1 MPQSWTRSRSVC
13 LFVCLFVTHLRNA
26 GKVIVGNPSLL
37 HWFLIT
43 SYVLPDFLL
52 LCSLF
57 WMNSSM
63 FLSVVSPSVLPSLID
78 RLGDAKDQVRDHD
91 QTLLLKIMEQSTT
104 PQVPT
109 HTHTLVWERSFLL
122 WDQDLINSEGDFLLC
137 VIIIIIK
144 LTTEL
149 LQLLLLSNLW
159 CCDLIQP
166 THVSWHPTFNV
177 QTTCVVV
184 SLHKLIKW
192 PLEWGFHHPDTS
204 GSSLDWQDILS
215 KLIKTRKFW
224 LSPQKRMYASNFKVW
239 NKIERK
245 IINLIYLYRTFHAN
259 MQLKVLHMATLNQRR
274 WNIKTLKR

>member
-1 MPQSWTRSRSVC
+1 MFTVLNELFNVSFRCLSLSSAQPYWSIGRCKRPSARPRPNTAAKDHGTIHHPTGTNTHTRSC
-13 LFVCLFVTHLRNA
+13 
-26 GKVIVGNPSLL
+26 
-37 HWFLIT
+37 
-43 SYVLPDFLL
+43 
-52 LCSLF
+52 
-57 WMNSSM
+57 
-63 FLSVVSPSVLPSLID
+63 
-78 RLGDAKDQVRDHD
+78 
-91 QTLLLKIMEQSTT
+91 
-104 PQVPT
+104 
-109 HTHTLVWERSFLL
+109 ERGRFFCEIRI
-122 WDQDLINSEGDFLLC
+122 WINSEGDFVLC
-137 VIIIIIK
+137 VIIMIIK

-159 CCDLIQP
+159 CCDPTQP

-177 QTTCVVV
+177 PTTCLVV
-184 SLHKLIKW
+184 SLHKWTKW